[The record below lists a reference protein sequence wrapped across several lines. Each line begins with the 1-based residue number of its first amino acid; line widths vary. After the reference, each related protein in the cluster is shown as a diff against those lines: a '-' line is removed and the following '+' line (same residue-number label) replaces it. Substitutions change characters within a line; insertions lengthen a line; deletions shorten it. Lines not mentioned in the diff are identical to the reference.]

1 MSIRASVAR
10 WNGTL
15 PPVTRCWVAAGGR
28 IEQVDGSPFS
38 YGKPDFANPHFAA
51 WGLGA

>member
-1 MSIRASVAR
+1 MKLDLRHPVLQLLLVAV
-10 WNGTL
+10 L
-15 PPVTRCWVAAGGR
+15 AAAGGR
-28 IEQVDGSPFS
+28 IEQVEGAPFT